1 MTISAWSHPYSLV
14 ATTTSYIFKSIFHL
28 FQDAQYFSDSEHQ
41 MVSGSWSHHRGS
53 MGNGGIH
60 PGDISRRMRNRTLT
74 GLETMQRMGGGGAAA
89 NGVGAMDHLRPG
101 SASGRPITPS
111 FSNDKEPGQTFI
123 DFNPAGMTMM
133 HPSVLF
139 LLQQSFICASFRFH
153 QI

>member
-1 MTISAWSHPYSLV
+1 
-14 ATTTSYIFKSIFHL
+14 
-28 FQDAQYFSDSEHQ
+28 
-41 MVSGSWSHHRGS
+41 

-123 DFNPAGMTMM
+123 DFNPAGMKIT
-133 HPSVLF
+133 PSSLSLF
-139 LLQQSFICASFRFH
+139 KSNILRCLFVFHFRFH